1 MQFKNSTHKRRFMS
15 AIKPMD
21 QKDKTQMAV
30 AFLLTAT
37 KALWDRSRICMI
49 NNKILVHRIHLNHTS
64 EEVYVLY
71 CAAKDIVFGTTH
83 ISVGDLVDE
92 ELVSRELYFDIENPC
107 VIEGSGIYSAMAVN
121 HFGKTKE
128 FKFVVSM
135 NAPTITATKNAE
147 KKTLDIAVEE
157 DRKSVV

>member
-1 MQFKNSTHKRRFMS
+1 MQFKNSTHKRRFMGV
-15 AIKPMD
+15 IKTMD

-92 ELVSRELYFDIENPC
+92 ELVSRELYRLIFTALEIKRFGVGM
-107 VIEGSGIYSAMAVN
+107 VIPYPKQE
-121 HFGKTKE
+121 
-128 FKFVVSM
+128 
-135 NAPTITATKNAE
+135 E
-147 KKTLDIAVEE
+147 KK
-157 DRKSVV
+157 KGGM